1 LTTASRSGTK
11 EQEAEALI
19 FAAGGI
25 VWKMTP
31 EGRKVAVIHRSRYD
45 DWSLPKGKLIG
56 KESWE
61 EAAIREVK
69 EETGCDVLITGFA
82 GTVSYQ
88 VKGTPKI
95 VLFFTME
102 VVRESAFTDVS
113 EVKEVLWLSPE
124 EALRKLDYERDRALL
139 SMPSTPVL

>member
-1 LTTASRSGTK
+1 M
-11 EQEAEALI
+11 I

-31 EGRKVAVIHRSRYD
+31 EGRKVALVHRSRYN
-45 DWSLPKGKLIG
+45 DWSLPKGKLIE

-69 EETGCDVLITGFA
+69 EETGCDVRIIGFA
-82 GTVSYQ
+82 GPVSYQ

-102 VVRESAFTDVS
+102 AVRESAFTDFS
-113 EVKEVLWLSPE
+113 EVNEVLWLSPE
-124 EALRKLDYERDRALL
+124 EALGRLDYEGERALL
-139 SMPSTPVL
+139 STSSAPAL

>member
-1 LTTASRSGTK
+1 L
-11 EQEAEALI
+11 EDEPVI

-25 VWKMTP
+25 VWKETP

-61 EAAIREVK
+61 EAAVREVK
-69 EETGCDVLITGFA
+69 EETGCDVQITGFA
-82 GTVSYQ
+82 GSAMYQ
-88 VKGTPKI
+88 SKGVPKI

-102 VVRESAFTDVS
+102 IVRESALTDFS
-113 EVKEVLWLSPE
+113 EVSEVLWLSPG
-124 EALRKLDYERDRALL
+124 EALGKLDYERERALL
-139 SMPSTPVL
+139 SKISAPVP

>member
-1 LTTASRSGTK
+1 M
-11 EQEAEALI
+11 I

-25 VWKMTP
+25 VWKETS
-31 EGRKVAVIHRSRYD
+31 EGRKIAVIHRSRYD
-45 DWSLPKGKLIG
+45 DWSLPKGKLIE

-69 EETGCDVLITGFA
+69 EETGCDVRITGFA
-82 GTVSYQ
+82 GRVSYQ

-95 VLFFTME
+95 VLYFTME
-102 VVRESAFTDVS
+102 AVKESLFTDSS

-124 EALRKLDYERDRALL
+124 EALGRLDYEGERALL
-139 SMPSTPVL
+139 SGATAPAL

>member
-1 LTTASRSGTK
+1 M
-11 EQEAEALI
+11 I

-25 VWKMTP
+25 VWKETP

-45 DWSLPKGKLIG
+45 DWSLPKGKLIE

-69 EETGCDVLITGFA
+69 EETGCDARITGFA
-82 GTVSYQ
+82 GSVSYQ
-88 VKGTPKI
+88 SKGNAKI
-95 VLFFTME
+95 VCFFTME
-102 VVRESAFTDVS
+102 ALRESAFTDVS

-124 EALRKLDYERDRALL
+124 EALRRLDYERERALL
-139 SMPSTPVL
+139 SRTFAPAL

>member
-1 LTTASRSGTK
+1 V
-11 EQEAEALI
+11 I

-25 VWKMTP
+25 VWKETL

-45 DWSLPKGKLIG
+45 DWSLPKGKLIE

-69 EETGCDVLITGFA
+69 EETGCDARITGFA
-82 GTVSYQ
+82 GSVSYQ
-88 VKGTPKI
+88 AKGIAKI

-102 VVRESAFTDVS
+102 ALRESAFTDVS

-124 EALRKLDYERDRALL
+124 EALRRLDYERERALL
-139 SMPSTPVL
+139 SRTFAPVL